1 MMTSDNTQTQQ
12 HMLRVLVVDDNALN
26 LSVLCR
32 LLSKRFSHLIDGSPV
47 AVDSGLKALQL
58 LRENVYDVILM
69 DIQMPFL
76 SGVDCTERIRKGE
89 DGVLSAN
96 RDARIVAVTTAV
108 GDEPEILYRRKGF
121 DGLIGKPVAYEV
133 MRELLMP
140 LSSAASLAMGSI
152 PMVSIADQMVL
163 PPLPPLA
170 PNTVERLFFLP
181 SNGQASAP
189 GMMSAAPE
197 ITKSSNFESL
207 LKAQTRESLHF
218 FGAGAMALTEDSFD
232 DGVSDRRRLRKYDDE
247 DSDEGD
253 RISTSNLSDPQSP
266 RSTNCNI
273 SMSPTRSA
281 PTHSQQVFSPTRQKS
296 TRKDSLTIS
305 QSTLHAQLQREME
318 AACVQL
324 PHRAASV
331 CRAPS
336 SSSSPRQ
343 RTSMPPIRLQSSA
356 FTDEEPACSES
367 LLGSDSPDRRSS
379 GPPLSPYEA
388 WLRQSDG
395 QSEHVGFS
403 LASMD
408 ERRHQSASSDAHLGS
423 TRSSSS
429 DDSPTEDSTPSDS
442 AGLTSHRSNSL
453 TTECSS
459 CDEVTTP
466 DSETFSPLT
475 EGLKISPKSQASG
488 PVFAPLGRAKRPL
501 LERHNASVDV
511 RSRIYPR
518 TSSQMLQ
525 ALSLG

>member
-1 MMTSDNTQTQQ
+1 MTSDNMQTQQ

-89 DGVLSAN
+89 DGVLAAN

-121 DGLIGKPVAYEV
+121 DGLIGKPVAYDV

-140 LSSAASLAMGSI
+140 LSSAASLAAGSI
-152 PMVSIADQMVL
+152 PLVSVADQTVL

-170 PNTVERLFFLP
+170 PNAVERLFFLP
-181 SNGQASAP
+181 SNGQTSAP
-189 GMMSAAPE
+189 VMTSAAPE

-232 DGVSDRRRLRKYDDE
+232 DGVSDRRRLRKYDD
-247 DSDEGD
+247 DSDEGEGMSA
-253 RISTSNLSDPQSP
+253 STDSDPQSQSP
-266 RSTNCNI
+266 RSSCHV

-281 PTHSQQVFSPTRQKS
+281 PAHPQQVFSPTRSNS

-331 CRAPS
+331 RRAPS
-336 SSSSPRQ
+336 SSRQ

-356 FTDEEPACSES
+356 FNDDEPACSKS
-367 LLGSDSPDRRSS
+367 LLGGDSPDRRSS
-379 GPPLSPYEA
+379 DLPLSPYEA

-408 ERRHQSASSDAHLGS
+408 ERRHQIVSSDAHLGS
-423 TRSSSS
+423 TPLSSS

-442 AGLTSHRSNSL
+442 AGHTSHRSNSL

-466 DSETFSPLT
+466 DSEIFSPLT
-475 EGLKISPKSQASG
+475 EGLKVSPKSQVG
-488 PVFAPLGRAKRPL
+488 DPVFAPLGRAKRPL
-501 LERHNASVDV
+501 LERQNASVDV
-511 RSRIYPR
+511 RSRVYSR
-518 TSSQMLQ
+518 TTSQMLE

>member
-1 MMTSDNTQTQQ
+1 MSSNNMQTQQ

-89 DGVLSAN
+89 DGVLAAN

-121 DGLIGKPVAYEV
+121 DGLIGKPVAYDV

-140 LSSAASLAMGSI
+140 LSSAASLAAGSI
-152 PMVSIADQMVL
+152 PLVSVADQMVL

-170 PNTVERLFFLP
+170 PNAVERLFFLP

-189 GMMSAAPE
+189 GMTSAAPE
-197 ITKSSNFESL
+197 ITKSSHFESL

-232 DGVSDRRRLRKYDDE
+232 DGVSDRRRLRKYDD
-247 DSDEGD
+247 DSDEDEGMSA
-253 RISTSNLSDPQSP
+253 STHSDPQSP
-266 RSTNCNI
+266 PSTKCHI

-305 QSTLHAQLQREME
+305 QSTLHAQLQKEME

-331 CRAPS
+331 RRAT
-336 SSSSPRQ
+336 SSPRQ
-343 RTSMPPIRLQSSA
+343 RTSMPPIRLQSTV

-367 LLGSDSPDRRSS
+367 LLGGDSPDRRSS

-408 ERRHQSASSDAHLGS
+408 ERRRRVSADAHLRS
-423 TRSSSS
+423 TPSSSS
-429 DDSPTEDSTPSDS
+429 DDDSPTEDSTPSDS

-475 EGLKISPKSQASG
+475 EGLKISPKSQVSD
-488 PVFAPLGRAKRPL
+488 PVFAPLGRTKRPL

-511 RSRIYPR
+511 RSRTDSR
-518 TSSQMLQ
+518 TSSQMLE